1 MSERVTNGEVYR
13 DDYYVVRVEPG
24 LLRLE
29 RTATAYPTMAA
40 MHESN
45 LGLAAALRSSGLR
58 RVLLDLRKGPP
69 GRNDATFESES
80 APWRIQLARECERV
94 AILVRSVAGKLQAQ
108 RLSRDEKRDGVANVF
123 MSEAE
128 ALAYLA
134 AP

>member
-1 MSERVTNGEVYR
+1 MSEIYR
-13 DDYYVVRVEPG
+13 DDFYAVRVDESIV
-24 LLRLE
+24 RLE
-29 RTATAYPTMAA
+29 RTATPYPTMAA

-45 LGLAAALRSSGLR
+45 LGLAGALRQSRIR

-80 APWRIQLARECERV
+80 APWRITLAKECERV
-94 AILVRSVAGKLQAQ
+94 AVLVRSVAGKLQAQ
-108 RLSRDEKRDGVANVF
+108 RLSRDEKRGGNAHVF

-128 ALAYLA
+128 ALAYLS

>member
-1 MSERVTNGEVYR
+1 MSGEVYR
-13 DDYYVVRVEPG
+13 DDFYVVRVDETIV
-24 LLRLE
+24 RLE
-29 RTATAYPTMAA
+29 RTATPYPTMAA

-45 LGLAAALRSSGLR
+45 LGLAGALRQARIR

-80 APWRIQLARECERV
+80 APWRITLAKECDRV
-94 AILVRSVAGKLQAQ
+94 AVLVRSVAGKLQAQ
-108 RLSRDEKRDGVANVF
+108 RLSRDEKRGGNAHVY

-128 ALAYLA
+128 ALAYLS